1 MPKYYNCDHGE
12 FFRGIKR
19 SECPNSKIW
28 KRIDARRD
36 DYMGMSIEE
45 LVNMILP
52 GIIENDPD
60 LDELYEKYH
69 AGGLK

>member
-1 MPKYYNCDHGE
+1 MPKYYNCEHGE

-19 SECPNSKIW
+19 SEHPNSEIW
-28 KRIDARRD
+28 KRIDAHRD

-45 LVNMILP
+45 LVDIILP

-60 LDELYEKYH
+60 MDDLYAKYH
-69 AGGLK
+69 SGGLE